1 MFQSE
6 LEKLKLEYE
15 IIFILLLRI
24 IFEAILFLLRTCILD
39 SEVVAKMAPT
49 RVAVVEETLAEPKD
63 FEIYK
68 TTYENV
74 VLVGAGTYGSVY
86 YVRC

>member
-1 MFQSE
+1 MFS
-6 LEKLKLEYE
+6 
-15 IIFILLLRI
+15 
-24 IFEAILFLLRTCILD
+24 LD

-63 FEIYK
+63 FELYK

-74 VLVGAGTYGSVY
+74 VLVGTGTYGSVY
-86 YVRC
+86 YVRYIDFI

>member
-1 MFQSE
+1 MC
-6 LEKLKLEYE
+6 L
-15 IIFILLLRI
+15 
-24 IFEAILFLLRTCILD
+24 LD

-63 FEIYK
+63 FELYK

-86 YVRC
+86 YVR

>member
-1 MFQSE
+1 
-6 LEKLKLEYE
+6 
-15 IIFILLLRI
+15 
-24 IFEAILFLLRTCILD
+24 
-39 SEVVAKMAPT
+39 MAPT